1 MDEQIIA
8 DVEQWL
14 DEVVIGLDLCP
25 FAARPRR
32 EKRVRIAVSHATDE
46 EALLNDLQAELER
59 LSDTPAAEL
68 ETTLL
73 AIPDMLA
80 DFADYNDFLD
90 AVDLWVEQFGW
101 EGELQVASFHP
112 QYQFAD
118 TEADDP
124 GNLTNRSPWPLLHI
138 IREESLEQAIE
149 HGLQLAQGLE
159 DQRLVFLGRCN
170 AFRLMGQRLLPC
182 PLDLLAALEVHIQ
195 VLGHGAQVGTRM
207 PVAAELTRLG
217 Q

>member
-32 EKRVRIAVSHATDE
+32 EKRVRIAVSHATDD

-73 AIPDMLA
+73 AIPNMLE

-101 EGELQVASFHP
+101 EGDLQVASFHP

-138 IREESLEQAIE
+138 IREESLEKAVEHYPDVDAIPE
-149 HGLQLAQGLE
+149 RNIERMKALGPE
-159 DQRLVFLGRCN
+159 ERKRLFPYLFG
-170 AFRLMGQRLLPC
+170 
-182 PLDLLAALEVHIQ
+182 
-195 VLGHGAQVGTRM
+195 
-207 PVAAELTRLG
+207 
-217 Q
+217 

>member
-32 EKRVRIAVSHATDE
+32 EKRVRIAVSHATDD
-46 EALLNDLQAELER
+46 EALLNDLQAELE
-59 LSDTPAAEL
+59 
-68 ETTLL
+68 TTLL
-73 AIPDMLA
+73 AIPNMLE

-101 EGELQVASFHP
+101 EGDLQVASFHP

-118 TEADDP
+118 TELDDP

-138 IREESLEQAIE
+138 IREESLEKAIE
-149 HGLQLAQGLE
+149 HYPDVDAIPERNIARMKALGPE
-159 DQRLVFLGRCN
+159 ERKRLFPYLFG
-170 AFRLMGQRLLPC
+170 
-182 PLDLLAALEVHIQ
+182 
-195 VLGHGAQVGTRM
+195 
-207 PVAAELTRLG
+207 
-217 Q
+217 

>member
-1 MDEQIIA
+1 MDDQIIS

-32 EKRVRIAVSHATDE
+32 EKRVRIAVSHATDD

-73 AIPDMLA
+73 AIPNMLE

-101 EGELQVASFHP
+101 EGDLQVASFHP

-138 IREESLEQAIE
+138 IREESLEKAIE
-149 HGLQLAQGLE
+149 HYPDVDAIPERNIARMKALGPE
-159 DQRLVFLGRCN
+159 ERMRLFPYLFG
-170 AFRLMGQRLLPC
+170 
-182 PLDLLAALEVHIQ
+182 
-195 VLGHGAQVGTRM
+195 
-207 PVAAELTRLG
+207 
-217 Q
+217 

>member
-32 EKRVRIAVSHATDE
+32 EKRVRIAVSHATDD

-59 LSDTPAAEL
+59 LSDTPVAEL

-73 AIPDMLA
+73 AIPNMLE

-101 EGELQVASFHP
+101 EGDLQVASFHP

-138 IREESLEQAIE
+138 IREESLEKAIE
-149 HGLQLAQGLE
+149 HYPDVDAIPERNIARMKALGPE
-159 DQRLVFLGRCN
+159 ERKRLFPYLFG
-170 AFRLMGQRLLPC
+170 
-182 PLDLLAALEVHIQ
+182 
-195 VLGHGAQVGTRM
+195 
-207 PVAAELTRLG
+207 
-217 Q
+217 

>member
-32 EKRVRIAVSHATDE
+32 EKRVRIAVSHATTA
-46 EALLNDLQAELER
+46 EALLDDLQAELEH
-59 LSDTPAAEL
+59 LSDTPVAEL

-73 AIPDMLA
+73 AIPDMLE

-138 IREESLEQAIE
+138 IREESLEKAIE
-149 HGLQLAQGLE
+149 HYPDVDRIPERNIARMQ
-159 DQRLVFLGRCN
+159 
-170 AFRLMGQRLLPC
+170 
-182 PLDLLAALEVHIQ
+182 AL
-195 VLGHGAQVGTRM
+195 T
-207 PVAAELTRLG
+207 AEERAKLFPHLFG
-217 Q
+217 

>member
-46 EALLNDLQAELER
+46 ESLLNDLQAELER
-59 LSDTPAAEL
+59 LSDTPATEL

-73 AIPDMLA
+73 AIPDMLE

-118 TEADDP
+118 TEADDA

-138 IREESLEQAIE
+138 IREDSLEQAIAHYPDVDGIPE
-149 HGLQLAQGLE
+149 RNIARMKALGPDE
-159 DQRLVFLGRCN
+159 RRRLFPYLFG
-170 AFRLMGQRLLPC
+170 
-182 PLDLLAALEVHIQ
+182 
-195 VLGHGAQVGTRM
+195 
-207 PVAAELTRLG
+207 
-217 Q
+217 

>member
-32 EKRVRIAVSHATDE
+32 EKRVRIAVSHATDD

-59 LSDTPAAEL
+59 LSDTPVAEL

-73 AIPDMLA
+73 AIPNMLE

-101 EGELQVASFHP
+101 EGDLQVASFHP

-138 IREESLEQAIE
+138 IREESLEKAIE
-149 HGLQLAQGLE
+149 HYPDVDAIPE
-159 DQRLVFLGRCN
+159 RNIARLKALGPEERK
-170 AFRLMGQRLLPC
+170 RLFPYLFG
-182 PLDLLAALEVHIQ
+182 
-195 VLGHGAQVGTRM
+195 
-207 PVAAELTRLG
+207 
-217 Q
+217 

>member
-25 FAARPRR
+25 FATHPRR
-32 EKRVRIAVSHATDE
+32 ERRVRIAVSHATDE

-59 LSDTPAAEL
+59 LSDTPVAEL

-73 AIPDMLA
+73 AIPNMLE

-101 EGELQVASFHP
+101 EGDLQVASFHP

-138 IREESLEQAIE
+138 IREESLEKAIE
-149 HGLQLAQGLE
+149 HYPDVDAIPERNIARMKALGPE
-159 DQRLVFLGRCN
+159 ERKRLFPYLFG
-170 AFRLMGQRLLPC
+170 
-182 PLDLLAALEVHIQ
+182 
-195 VLGHGAQVGTRM
+195 
-207 PVAAELTRLG
+207 
-217 Q
+217 

>member
-32 EKRVRIAVSHATDE
+32 EKRVRIAVSHATDD

-59 LSDTPAAEL
+59 LSDTPVAEL

-73 AIPDMLA
+73 AIPNMLE

-101 EGELQVASFHP
+101 EGDLQVASFHP

-138 IREESLEQAIE
+138 IREESLEKAVEHYPDVDAIPE
-149 HGLQLAQGLE
+149 RNIERMKALGPE
-159 DQRLVFLGRCN
+159 ERKRLFPYLFG
-170 AFRLMGQRLLPC
+170 
-182 PLDLLAALEVHIQ
+182 
-195 VLGHGAQVGTRM
+195 
-207 PVAAELTRLG
+207 
-217 Q
+217 

>member
-32 EKRVRIAVSHATDE
+32 EKRVRIAVSHATDD

-59 LSDTPAAEL
+59 LSDTPVAEL

-73 AIPDMLA
+73 AIPNMLE

-112 QYQFAD
+112 QYQFAG
-118 TEADDP
+118 TAPDDAE
-124 GNLTNRSPWPLLHI
+124 NLTNRAPWPILHLLREASVDRAVAVYADPDGI
-138 IREESLEQAIE
+138 IERNIATMQA
-149 HGLQLAQGLE
+149 
-159 DQRLVFLGRCN
+159 LG
-170 AFRLMGQRLLPC
+170 ADGFRALL
-182 PLDLLAALEVHIQ
+182 DGE
-195 VLGHGAQVGTRM
+195 
-207 PVAAELTRLG
+207 
-217 Q
+217 

>member
-73 AIPDMLA
+73 AIPDMLE

-101 EGELQVASFHP
+101 EGDLQVASFHP

-138 IREESLEQAIE
+138 IREESLEKAVEHYPDVDAIPE
-149 HGLQLAQGLE
+149 RNIERMKALGPE
-159 DQRLVFLGRCN
+159 ERKRLFPYLFG
-170 AFRLMGQRLLPC
+170 
-182 PLDLLAALEVHIQ
+182 
-195 VLGHGAQVGTRM
+195 
-207 PVAAELTRLG
+207 
-217 Q
+217 

>member
-1 MDEQIIA
+1 MDQQII
-8 DVEQWL
+8 DDINQWL
-14 DEVVIGLDLCP
+14 DEVVIGLNLCP
-25 FAARPRR
+25 FAAKPRR
-32 EKRVRIAVSHATDE
+32 EKRVRIAISHATDE

-59 LSDTPAAEL
+59 LSDTPVEEL

-73 AIPDMLA
+73 AIPDMLEN
-80 DFADYNDFLD
+80 FEDYNDFLD

-138 IREESLEQAIE
+138 IREESLEKAVEHYPDVDAIPE
-149 HGLQLAQGLE
+149 RNIERMKALGPE
-159 DQRLVFLGRCN
+159 ERKRLFPYLFG
-170 AFRLMGQRLLPC
+170 
-182 PLDLLAALEVHIQ
+182 
-195 VLGHGAQVGTRM
+195 
-207 PVAAELTRLG
+207 
-217 Q
+217 

>member
-32 EKRVRIAVSHATDE
+32 EKRVRIAVSHATDD

-73 AIPDMLA
+73 AIPNMLE

-101 EGELQVASFHP
+101 EGDLQVASFHP

-138 IREESLEQAIE
+138 IREESLEKAIE
-149 HGLQLAQGLE
+149 HYPDVDRIPERNIARMQ
-159 DQRLVFLGRCN
+159 
-170 AFRLMGQRLLPC
+170 
-182 PLDLLAALEVHIQ
+182 AL
-195 VLGHGAQVGTRM
+195 T
-207 PVAAELTRLG
+207 AEERAKLFPHLFG
-217 Q
+217 

>member
-1 MDEQIIA
+1 MDEQIKA
-8 DVEQWL
+8 DVEQRL

-25 FAARPRR
+25 FAARPRS
-32 EKRVRIAVSHATDE
+32 ENRVRIAVSHATDE
-46 EALLNDLQAELER
+46 ESLLNDLQAELER
-59 LSDTPAAEL
+59 LSDTPATEL

-73 AIPDMLA
+73 AIPDMLE

-118 TEADDP
+118 TEADDA

-138 IREESLEQAIE
+138 IREDSLEQAIAHYPDVDGIPE
-149 HGLQLAQGLE
+149 RNIARMKALGPDE
-159 DQRLVFLGRCN
+159 RRRLFPYLFG
-170 AFRLMGQRLLPC
+170 
-182 PLDLLAALEVHIQ
+182 
-195 VLGHGAQVGTRM
+195 
-207 PVAAELTRLG
+207 
-217 Q
+217 

>member
-32 EKRVRIAVSHATDE
+32 EKRVRIVVSHATDE
-46 EALLNDLQAELER
+46 EALLNDLQAELEH

-73 AIPDMLA
+73 AIPDMLE

-101 EGELQVASFHP
+101 EGDLQVASFHP

-138 IREESLEQAIE
+138 IREESLEKAIE
-149 HGLQLAQGLE
+149 HYPDVDAIPERNIARMKALSPDE
-159 DQRLVFLGRCN
+159 RKRLFPHLFG
-170 AFRLMGQRLLPC
+170 
-182 PLDLLAALEVHIQ
+182 
-195 VLGHGAQVGTRM
+195 
-207 PVAAELTRLG
+207 
-217 Q
+217 

>member
-14 DEVVIGLDLCP
+14 DEVVIGLELCP

-32 EKRVRIAVSHATDE
+32 EKRVRIAVSHASDE

-73 AIPDMLA
+73 AIPDMLE

-138 IREESLEQAIE
+138 IREDSLEQVIE
-149 HGLQLAQGLE
+149 HYPDVDAIPERNVARMKALDE
-159 DQRLVFLGRCN
+159 ETRKRLFPYLFG
-170 AFRLMGQRLLPC
+170 
-182 PLDLLAALEVHIQ
+182 
-195 VLGHGAQVGTRM
+195 
-207 PVAAELTRLG
+207 
-217 Q
+217 

>member
-1 MDEQIIA
+1 MDQQIIT

-32 EKRVRIAVSHATDE
+32 EQRVRIAVSHATTAE
-46 EALLNDLQAELER
+46 TLLEDLQAELER

-73 AIPDMLA
+73 AIPDMLE

-118 TEADDP
+118 TETDDP

-138 IREESLEQAIE
+138 IREESLEKAIE
-149 HGLQLAQGLE
+149 HYPDVDAIPERNVARMKALSAE
-159 DQRLVFLGRCN
+159 ERARLFPHLFG
-170 AFRLMGQRLLPC
+170 
-182 PLDLLAALEVHIQ
+182 
-195 VLGHGAQVGTRM
+195 
-207 PVAAELTRLG
+207 
-217 Q
+217 

>member
-46 EALLNDLQAELER
+46 ESLLNDLQAELER

-73 AIPDMLA
+73 AIPDMLE

-101 EGELQVASFHP
+101 EGDLQVASFHP

-118 TEADDP
+118 TEADDA

-138 IREESLEQAIE
+138 IREDSLEQAIAHYPDVDGIPE
-149 HGLQLAQGLE
+149 RNIARMKALGPDE
-159 DQRLVFLGRCN
+159 RRRLFPYLFG
-170 AFRLMGQRLLPC
+170 
-182 PLDLLAALEVHIQ
+182 
-195 VLGHGAQVGTRM
+195 
-207 PVAAELTRLG
+207 
-217 Q
+217 

>member
-32 EKRVRIAVSHATDE
+32 EKRVRIAVSHATDD

-73 AIPDMLA
+73 AIPNMLE

-138 IREESLEQAIE
+138 IREESLEKAIE
-149 HGLQLAQGLE
+149 HYPDVDAIPERNIARMKALGPE
-159 DQRLVFLGRCN
+159 ERKRLFPYLFG
-170 AFRLMGQRLLPC
+170 
-182 PLDLLAALEVHIQ
+182 
-195 VLGHGAQVGTRM
+195 
-207 PVAAELTRLG
+207 
-217 Q
+217 

>member
-73 AIPDMLA
+73 AIPNMLE

-101 EGELQVASFHP
+101 EGDLQVASFHP

-138 IREESLEQAIE
+138 IREESLEKAIE
-149 HGLQLAQGLE
+149 HYPEVDAIPERNIARMKALGPE
-159 DQRLVFLGRCN
+159 ERKRLFPYLFG
-170 AFRLMGQRLLPC
+170 
-182 PLDLLAALEVHIQ
+182 
-195 VLGHGAQVGTRM
+195 
-207 PVAAELTRLG
+207 
-217 Q
+217 